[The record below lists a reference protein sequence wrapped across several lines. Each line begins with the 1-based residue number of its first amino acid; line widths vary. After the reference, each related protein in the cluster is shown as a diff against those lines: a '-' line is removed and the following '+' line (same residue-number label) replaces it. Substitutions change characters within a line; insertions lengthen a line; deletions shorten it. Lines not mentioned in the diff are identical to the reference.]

1 MSRGIF
7 VTGTD
12 TGVGKTIVAAVVARL
27 AATAGL
33 RTAVMKPVTS
43 GCLVRDGVR
52 VSEDAGLLAYGAGIA
67 ALPPEATP
75 YLLDAPLAPSVA
87 AEKEGVRIDL
97 ERIAADYA
105 TLAAAHDFTVVE
117 GAGGLMVPLAGG
129 LLVADLVR
137 RLALPILVVARP
149 GLGTVNHTLLTCLAA
164 RQMGLAVTGVI
175 ISGFPG
181 DPDEAEASAPH
192 LIGSLSGAPLLGV
205 FPRIDSDDPR
215 KVVDGVA
222 ARITDDP
229 LTHMLMRELGII
241 FFEEQFHHV

>member
-27 AATAGL
+27 AVLAGL
-33 RTAVMKPVTS
+33 ASGIMKPVTS
-43 GCLVRDGVR
+43 GCIVRDGVR
-52 VSEDAGLLAYGAGIA
+52 ISEDAELLAYGAGIA
-67 ALPPEATP
+67 ALPPESTP
-75 YLLDAPLAPSVA
+75 YLLHAPLAPSVA

-105 TLAAAHDFTVVE
+105 LLAAANDFTVVE

-129 LLVADLVR
+129 LLVADLIR
-137 RLALPILVVARP
+137 RLGLPLLVVARP

-175 ISGFPG
+175 ICGFPD
-181 DPDEAEASAPH
+181 DPDEAEESAPH

-205 FPRIDSDDPR
+205 FPRIESDDPR
-215 KVVDGVA
+215 EVVDGVA
-222 ARITDDP
+222 ARIVDDP
-229 LTHMLMRELGII
+229 LTRLLMRELGL
-241 FFEEQFHHV
+241 V